1 MTDENNIDDYFDE
14 SDRKGAPSALL
25 KKVGDFVQGEI
36 VAAQQRDK
44 TKFGT
49 NEVELNEDGSNR
61 RQLVII
67 LKTEYRNWDKVA
79 KIPTAKDG
87 SPRPASEDEG
97 LRAVYVPKYTNIF
110 QALGDAI
117 HAAGEKKIAVQQGEQ
132 PGGWFGIKITELE
145 DTGKGNPLKKHAAKY
160 KAPEIVEA
168 PAESD
173 PFGEFDAP
181 AAGAAVKD
189 DKSLATEEKAAS
201 AAQDETESATAANA
215 PVEEPPF

>member
-1 MTDENNIDDYFDE
+1 MTDTNIDDYFDE
-14 SDRKGAPSALL
+14 SNKKGAPSALL

-36 VAAQQRDK
+36 VAAMQRTK

-49 NEVELNEDGSNR
+49 NDPELNDDGSER
-61 RQLVII
+61 KQLVII
-67 LKTEYRNWDKVA
+67 LQTEYRNWEKVA
-79 KIPTAKDG
+79 KVPTAKDG
-87 SPRPASEDEG
+87 SPRPVEEDEG
-97 LRAVYVPKYTNIF
+97 LRAVYVPKYTNIY

-117 HAAGEKKIAVQQGEQ
+117 HEAGETKIHKREGNQ

-160 KAPEIVEA
+160 KAPEKVDEQ
-168 PAESD
+168 D

-181 AAGAAVKD
+181 AAGQAVKD
-189 DKSLATEEKAAS
+189 DKSINEPAPAKEETKPETPAK
-201 AAQDETESATAANA
+201 DEA